1 MGGLEVLKFG
11 RKRPMTDIWDERKN
25 KKYLIFE
32 GIVGRMARKQKT
44 YPCHFDQRE
53 KSFELEVGKWEFVV

>member
-1 MGGLEVLKFG
+1 
-11 RKRPMTDIWDERKN
+11 MTDVWDERKN

-44 YPCHFDQRE
+44 CPCHFDQRE
-53 KSFELEVGKWEFVV
+53 KSFELEVGK

>member
-1 MGGLEVLKFG
+1 
-11 RKRPMTDIWDERKN
+11 MTDVWDERKN
-25 KKYLIFE
+25 KKHLIFE

-53 KSFELEVGKWEFVV
+53 KSFKYEKLELGVMKS

>member
-1 MGGLEVLKFG
+1 
-11 RKRPMTDIWDERKN
+11 MTDVWDERKN

-53 KSFELEVGKWEFVV
+53 KSFESCKYFRKYPYLFPAFAGL